1 MEIEIYKTRILNSL
15 LLQVRFVLWFQ
26 HPCGAQPDCEDPESG
41 SGVLPTN
48 PSHMGRVCV
57 HIPVVNNCT
66 GSRDRAEC
74 SELRNLAVMLVLSCY
89 QVGMG
94 MAERVVISRH
104 LNC

>member
-41 SGVLPTN
+41 SGVLHTN